1 MILESIA
8 SGCLGGLDEKALSSL
23 LSLPSP
29 VTALSILNKVAS
41 SQDEVRNVSAFVST
55 AVRNAQPTPG
65 KQELESALA
74 LMEQARHLD
83 EKAIREL
90 QGKSVQA
97 ACNALGILLQQTEGS
112 VRNPSAYVCRNLQN
126 DRRGPEDLPVA
137 GVPYQTSMAPP
148 RSAPPPPPVA
158 QPNFAAGGMLP
169 VGRPLI
175 EISPGGLEALDDLL
189 AKWRPAIDQK
199 AWQSLMALDT
209 LAVDIL
215 QELDQKA
222 DQIRS
227 PSAYVQRAVGNAKA
241 GHTPGRPR
249 AGMQPPPPAPM
260 GSMIP
265 GAPPPPLPFQ
275 AGSGQGFAPA
285 EESPEV
291 GNLFSD
297 QVQAWSPSAYSHA
310 TNGNQGQA
318 NLISAPNEAFFG
330 CENVLSLLDDDAKRA
345 LDNLSEEVARKIVL
359 QLSDQRSKVNNP
371 SAYVM
376 KAVRNAQHESPG
388 ASRPPMQALPDSLSQ
403 PPPPM
408 DGDIME
414 LEEEL
419 GMVSASLDEKA
430 LSALHELPAGSA
442 VHIVRNL
449 RKQEAQ
455 VTNASA
461 WVCKAVGNMKRPP
474 PPSTG
479 APEFAKRA
487 RV

>member
-1 MILESIA
+1 
-8 SGCLGGLDEKALSSL
+8 
-23 LSLPSP
+23 
-29 VTALSILNKVAS
+29 
-41 SQDEVRNVSAFVST
+41 
-55 AVRNAQPTPG
+55 
-65 KQELESALA
+65 
-74 LMEQARHLD
+74 
-83 EKAIREL
+83 
-90 QGKSVQA
+90 
-97 ACNALGILLQQTEGS
+97 
-112 VRNPSAYVCRNLQN
+112 
-126 DRRGPEDLPVA
+126 
-137 GVPYQTSMAPP
+137 
-148 RSAPPPPPVA
+148 
-158 QPNFAAGGMLP
+158 
-169 VGRPLI
+169 
-175 EISPGGLEALDDLL
+175 
-189 AKWRPAIDQK
+189 
-199 AWQSLMALDT
+199 
-209 LAVDIL
+209 
-215 QELDQKA
+215 
-222 DQIRS
+222 
-227 PSAYVQRAVGNAKA
+227 
-241 GHTPGRPR
+241 
-249 AGMQPPPPAPM
+249 MQPPPPAPM

-297 QVQAWSPSAYSHA
+297 
-310 TNGNQGQA
+310 QA